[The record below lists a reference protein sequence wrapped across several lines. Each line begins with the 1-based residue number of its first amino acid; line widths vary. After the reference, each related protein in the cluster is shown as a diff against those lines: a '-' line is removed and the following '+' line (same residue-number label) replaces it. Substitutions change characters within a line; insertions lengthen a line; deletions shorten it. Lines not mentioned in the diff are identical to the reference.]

1 MSLYGVLAA
10 RSRREARGRRSP
22 RRGCAACEVVRGCA
36 LMAMSALWMLL
47 LLTPPKV
54 VAFMLSPRPLLWMGW
69 LIGVLYAI
77 TVVLLIVRSRISRKR
92 EEGEGEKSVRSRR
105 TAVAQRIRRPRAVPD
120 ADPRTNPMRS
130 ESADASGERKQVL
143 GVPED
148 DRSRPVKV
156 AGEQPNVRSA
166 QGFNRPRPGQAATRM
181 GPATSAGWCRAES
194 DPGRTPG

>member
-10 RSRREARGRRSP
+10 RSRRDARGRLNP
-22 RRGCAACEVVRGCA
+22 RRGCAACEVVRGWA

-54 VAFMLSPRPLLWMGW
+54 VASMLSPRPLLWMG
-69 LIGVLYAI
+69 LSIGVLYAI
-77 TVVLLIVRSRISRKR
+77 TVVLLLVQSRIARRR
-92 EEGEGEKSVRSRR
+92 EEGEAQVRSRR
-105 TAVAQRIRRPRAVPD
+105 TDVAQRIRRPRVVLA

-130 ESADASGERKQVL
+130 EAADATGERKQVL
-143 GVPED
+143 GVLED
-148 DRSRPVKV
+148 DRSRPVKI

-166 QGFNRPRPGQAATRM
+166 EGFNRPRPGQAATRM

-194 DPGRTPG
+194 DPGRTPE